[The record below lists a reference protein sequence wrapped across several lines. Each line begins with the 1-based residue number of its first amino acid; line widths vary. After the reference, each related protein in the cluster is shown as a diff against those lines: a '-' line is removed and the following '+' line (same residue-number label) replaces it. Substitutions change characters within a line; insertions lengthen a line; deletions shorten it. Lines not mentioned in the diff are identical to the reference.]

1 MGSEPKAAI
10 VDYGAGNLASI
21 ANMLKKIGI
30 GAVVTSDPAVLER
43 AERIILPG
51 VGAFDTGMRTL
62 RSLGLVEVLD
72 RLVREH
78 KKPLLGLCLGMQLI
92 TRGSEE
98 GVLPGFGWLAARTV
112 RFAFPAGTP
121 QLKVPHVGWNRLLPR
136 ATSRLLAGMQDEV
149 RAYFVHSYYLACDD
163 ETSIVALTRYGH
175 DFPSIVH
182 AANVVGMQFHPEKS
196 HKYGMRLLK
205 NFFSL

>member
-1 MGSEPKAAI
+1 MASEPKAAI

-30 GAVVTSDPAVLER
+30 GAVVTSDAAVLER

-72 RLVREH
+72 GLVRERR
-78 KKPLLGLCLGMQLI
+78 KPLLGLCLGMQLL
-92 TRGSEE
+92 THGSEE
-98 GVLPGFGWLAARTV
+98 GMLPGFGWLAARTV
-112 RFAFPAGTP
+112 RFAFPAGASP
-121 QLKVPHVGWNRLLPR
+121 LKVPHVGWNRLVPR
-136 ATSRLLAGMQDEV
+136 GTSALLEGMEDEA
-149 RAYFVHSYYLACDD
+149 RAYFVHSYHLACDD
-163 ETSIVALTRYGH
+163 EASVVALTRYGH
-175 DFPSIVH
+175 DFPSIVRSD
-182 AANVVGMQFHPEKS
+182 NVVGMQFHPEKS

-205 NFFSL
+205 NFFRL